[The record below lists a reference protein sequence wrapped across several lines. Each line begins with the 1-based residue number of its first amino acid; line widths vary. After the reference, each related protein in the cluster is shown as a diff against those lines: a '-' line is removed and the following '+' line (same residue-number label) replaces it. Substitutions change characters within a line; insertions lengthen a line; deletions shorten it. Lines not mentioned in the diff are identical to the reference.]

1 MKIKK
6 NIIMK
11 RTKIVSLVFGCLLFG
26 INAMAQSD
34 AKKESRALYT
44 YSFGGLEKMEV
55 DVVVETLEG
64 LNYAGIAAEAR
75 GEAALK
81 RLDRYMELGEEKG
94 DDFEVYVVYMA
105 HRFDKFGFSIADHK
119 AAIDR
124 ISGKGI
130 DFWIWGR
137 DGAQDGSVTD
147 EKVEAFYKSILDYA
161 VSKDVKVVLYPHYNT
176 YYPTTIDGLAL
187 VEKFDHPSFGIA
199 INLCHELMSDKGPL
213 LEATFKR
220 ANDKIAAVILS
231 GAILELDRT
240 NVRTMNESTIH
251 SLDDSEYDLR
261 PYLKLIKESDYKGPV
276 GFINYKIPGSP
287 KDYLEKS
294 MNRWEELCEEVGLY
308 EN

>member
-1 MKIKK
+1 MKKIK
-6 NIIMK
+6 II
-11 RTKIVSLVFGCLLFG
+11 SLVFGCLLFG
-26 INAMAQSD
+26 INAMAQAD

-55 DVVVETLEG
+55 DEVVETLEG
-64 LNYAGIAAEAR
+64 LNYGGIVAEAR

-81 RLDRYMELGEEKG
+81 RLDSYMELSEVKG
-94 DDFEVYVVYMA
+94 TDFEVYAVFIS
-105 HRFDKFGFSIADHK
+105 HRFDKLGFSIEDHK

-124 ISGKGI
+124 IAGKGI
-130 DFWIWGR
+130 DFWVWGR
-137 DGAQDGSVTD
+137 DVAKDGSITD
-147 EKVEAFYKSILDYA
+147 EKVETFFKGILDYA
-161 VSKDVKVVLYPHYNT
+161 ISKDVKVVLYPHYNE
-176 YYPTTIDGLAL
+176 YYPTTIDALAL

-199 INLCHELMSDKGPL
+199 INLCHELMSDKGPE

-240 NVRTMNESTIH
+240 SVRTMNASTIH
-251 SLDDSEYDLR
+251 SLEDSEYDLK
-261 PYLKLIKESDYKGPV
+261 PFLKLIKESDYKGPV